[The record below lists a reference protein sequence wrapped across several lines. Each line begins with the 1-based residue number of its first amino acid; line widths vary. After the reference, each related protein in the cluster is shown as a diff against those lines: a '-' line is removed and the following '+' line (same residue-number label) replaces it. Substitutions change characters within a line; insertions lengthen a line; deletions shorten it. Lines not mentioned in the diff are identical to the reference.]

1 MTVERITPQLVK
13 KGKGK
18 KRPGYRGDRGYQG
31 SSGGSKASSGGSKG
45 TSNTGGAGN
54 QNTGNARDDYRANY
68 SSRSIVKGGGTKKA
82 GGGYNDAKVS
92 GDRGRS
98 SAREFVQQLN
108 NNNAVRA
115 AQTGQKFTP
124 YKGGSRPQGG
134 SLGGLGNLLMS
145 GIGMLMGIPGLGLLT
160 GGFNKLKGGLGSL
173 NDKIQS
179 TDFAR
184 SKTLMDYLDAKKYGG
199 IDARNRAASK
209 NMREARGI
217 QTAMD
222 MRPTTLDPREMAR
235 MGLQMP
241 TAPRSKPTFS
251 DPFANTVGTTANTTN
266 DAVSSYVPFS
276 NYGKANAATLDG
288 VPLNEALAPTPVEQ
302 LRDKAYT
309 GIKENVGLP
318 FSSFL
323 NNLMNADQ
331 IAALENEYG
340 SKYGITN
347 TSGGISSDARHMA
360 AMNELSNSLSPMNN
374 KFGNFIGDT
383 GAFLAGAINEIPAL
397 FRGLNSK
404 NLGEIKEDIIANYK
418 GSFGTPN
425 QTTAEQIYGDVFE
438 GSTPARTA
446 SVPTYGTAAAAEVRP
461 AIGMENTGLGFSIPT
476 GDVGLN
482 ASGRLGNLSATVDA
496 MDVLKGE
503 SVNPQINYSGDFG
516 NTTAYGNFSDD
527 VQNLGLNFNND
538 KGLSGGISYDA
549 ITGEPRFDIG
559 FRRTFADGGLASMFT
574 RRG

>member
-1 MTVERITPQLVK
+1 MAVEKITPQLVK

-45 TSNTGGAGN
+45 TSNTSGAGN

-68 SSRSIVKGGGTKKA
+68 SSRSIVKGGGTKKV

-241 TAPRSKPTFS
+241 TAPMSKPTFS

-309 GIKENVGLP
+309 GIKENVGKP
-318 FSSFL
+318 ISNFL

-383 GAFLAGAINEIPAL
+383 GAFAAGLINELPAL
-397 FRGLNSK
+397 GRGFNK
-404 NLGEIKEDIIANYK
+404 ENLGEIKEDIIANYK

-438 GSTPARTA
+438 GSTPAKTA

>member
-1 MTVERITPQLVK
+1 MAVEKITPQLVK

-134 SLGGLGNLLMS
+134 SLGGLGSLIMS

-266 DAVSSYVPFS
+266 DAVSSVTRDYS
-276 NYGKANAATLDG
+276 GIEDYGVDINPQGSKSIFESLFPEGNLQDIIKNSKTQKDYNINATKDLVENLPGG
-288 VPLNEALAPTPVEQ
+288 VVKEAIAPALAGVLSPFYDGIQGIYRGATNPNKSILQALKDENIGSSMKE
-302 LRDKAYT
+302 RFT
-309 GIKENVGLP
+309 GAAAPLAERLAN
-318 FSSFL
+318 L
-323 NNLMNADQ
+323 N
-331 IAALENEYG
+331 
-340 SKYGITN
+340 
-347 TSGGISSDARHMA
+347 
-360 AMNELSNSLSPMNN
+360 LSNP
-374 KFGNFIGDT
+374 FIS
-383 GAFLAGAINEIPAL
+383 E
-397 FRGLNSK
+397 
-404 NLGEIKEDIIANYK
+404 
-418 GSFGTPN
+418 
-425 QTTAEQIYGDVFE
+425 
-438 GSTPARTA
+438 
-446 SVPTYGTAAAAEVRP
+446 AAAAEVRP